1 MGVVGNGKYRWE
13 GYMGLVCSSL
23 SVWVLWATENI
34 DGGDIWELVCNGP
47 RVWVL
52 WATESIDGGT
62 HGIDILLKGVL
73 ENYLLLV

>member
-1 MGVVGNGKYRWE
+1 M
-13 GYMGLVCSSL
+13 
-23 SVWVLWATENI
+23 LWATENI

-73 ENYLLLV
+73 ESYLLLM